1 VNLDMEFDPGCYES
15 HLTLLDDPAGQ
26 RIAECMSEGW
36 ATRAAVLLSA
46 FEAQANGAWCALAAS
61 VIALRTINY
70 AAEGL
75 ILVPTQR
82 ELHDEYVHANGLQG
96 GVSLSE
102 LDAILRLV
110 SVVRCASAL
119 QVEFHPGHDQQQT
132 LSSLYSDL
140 LLAEQD
146 GSVLLVNF
154 LRQLRGVWTGHW
166 SVLGGLAVDART
178 GARHVLV
185 LDVAVHKIGCHW
197 VPLEMI
203 VACICTVNHRK
214 ESRGYLRLFL
224 GVAASQL
231 GAGSAH

>member
-1 VNLDMEFDPGCYES
+1 MDMDPGCYES

-46 FEAQANGAWCALAAS
+46 FEAQTNGAWCALAAS

-110 SVVRCASAL
+110 SEVRCASAL
-119 QVEFHPGHDQQQT
+119 QVEFHPGHDKQQT

-146 GSVLLVNF
+146 GSVLPAAAA
-154 LRQLRGVWTGHW
+154 RGVDRSLERAGHD
-166 SVLGGLAVDART
+166 SGGRAHGRAAR
-178 GARHVLV
+178 ARP
-185 LDVAVHKIGCHW
+185 GCGR
-197 VPLEMI
+197 
-203 VACICTVNHRK
+203 A
-214 ESRGYLRLFL
+214 
-224 GVAASQL
+224 
-231 GAGSAH
+231 